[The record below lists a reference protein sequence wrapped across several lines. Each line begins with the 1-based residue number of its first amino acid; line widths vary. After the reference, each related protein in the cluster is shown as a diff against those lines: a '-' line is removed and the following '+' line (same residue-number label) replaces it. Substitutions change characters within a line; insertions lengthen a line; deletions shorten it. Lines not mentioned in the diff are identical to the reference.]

1 MAQRLLFGD
10 GSSELIDDLVLVAN
24 DVVEVLAPEGRTNQI
39 IAVELIEGIGGGC
52 DIGID
57 RSPAQTIADGLDLP
71 GEDVGLGLRLSGLG
85 FRRLDG
91 LRRRSDLGLLKS
103 DVGIERLE
111 RLDKLQILRRQGVEL
126 GGCVG
131 CLAADVLSLAPEIVD
146 GVLGQGTGNGEAEHE
161 AQEQHSDRSAE
172 SAANEHAAIVT

>member
-1 MAQRLLFGD
+1 M
-10 GSSELIDDLVLVAN
+10 
-24 DVVEVLAPEGRTNQI
+24 
-39 IAVELIEGIGGGC
+39 
-52 DIGID
+52 
-57 RSPAQTIADGLDLP
+57 
-71 GEDVGLGLRLSGLG
+71 
-85 FRRLDG
+85 
-91 LRRRSDLGLLKS
+91 
-103 DVGIERLE
+103 GIERLE

-172 SAANEHAAIVT
+172 AAANEHAAIVT